1 MDRARAAGPRTG
13 RLKGSWWIVMKIRIL
28 LLIVLMLG
36 SAAFISV
43 KSRPEVTP
51 IRASLTGLPL
61 NLGEWTGQ
69 DAPPMDSRVMN
80 VLGVDDHIDRTYYNA
95 ERYPASLYVGYYQS
109 QRSGDTMHSP
119 LNCLPGAGWNPSG
132 RGQISIPVEGRD
144 PIEVNRIV
152 ISKGLDQQLVLYWY
166 QSHGRV
172 VASEYWGKIYTVLD
186 ALRTNRTDA
195 ALVRV
200 ICPVGGAAEAKAER
214 EAVRFVQSFFPL
226 LDDYLPH

>member
-1 MDRARAAGPRTG
+1 
-13 RLKGSWWIVMKIRIL
+13 MKIRIL
-28 LLIVLMLG
+28 LLLAVMLG

-43 KSRPEVTP
+43 KSKPEVTP

-61 NLGEWTGQ
+61 RLGEWAGQ
-69 DAPPMDSRVMN
+69 DAPPMDSRVMD
-80 VLGVDDHIDRTYYNA
+80 VLGVDDHIDRTYVNA
-95 ERYPASLYVGYYQS
+95 GRFPASLYVGYYQS

-119 LNCLPGAGWNPSG
+119 LNCLPGAGWNPS
-132 RGQISIPVEGRD
+132 RRARISIPVEGGD

-152 ISKGLDQQLVLYWY
+152 ISKGLDRQLVLYWY

-200 ICPVGGAAEAKAER
+200 ICPVGGSDAAAEVEAER
-214 EAVRFVQSFFPL
+214 QAIRFVQSFFPY